1 MKPTLI
7 RALDPKL
14 YRRFKAGA
22 VLRGI
27 TLSQA
32 FNEAMELWLSK
43 YMGSDVEGWESSS
56 SDYLDRVRDE
66 LDVKYSG
73 KYVLIWGGEVIGTAD
88 SLKEAYKIL
97 RERGLRKCIIYRAG
111 EKRGEEEWLWGSIEL

>member
-7 RALDPKL
+7 RSLDPEL

-43 YMGSDVEGWESSS
+43 YMGSDVEAWESHS
-56 SDYLDRVRDE
+56 SDYIDRVRDE
-66 LDVKYSG
+66 LDAKYSG
-73 KYVLIWGGEVIGTAD
+73 KYVLVLGREVIGIVD
-88 SLKEAYKIL
+88 NLGEAYKIL
-97 RERGLRKCIIYRAG
+97 GERGLRKCIIYRAG
-111 EKRGEEEWLWGSIEL
+111 EERGEGEWLWGSIEL